1 MIRDQQQQQKPKTN
15 MKPKPEHTT
24 QRLKTL
30 LHCEDNLETDLG
42 AWFPGERVVFR
53 GKDLF
58 SELNDLPWMSL
69 LLYGI
74 TGRLINSKQNRLFE
88 SIWALCVSYPD
99 PRLWNNRVAAL
110 AGTARSTGALG
121 VAAATAVTE
130 AKIYGGQANFGA
142 IEFVKHALNSYQ
154 RDPGNFANFVNDELK
169 TKRVIPGFGR
179 PIVANDERIPP
190 LMRVVTELGY
200 QDEPHL
206 NLVFE
211 VERILLEGRKRM
223 RMNIT
228 GLAAALAA
236 DQGLT
241 TQEYSAYL
249 IHAFGAGIVPCY
261 LNAVETTAGSFFPLR
276 CDRIQYEGQETRKWA

>member
-1 MIRDQQQQQKPKTN
+1 M
-15 MKPKPEHTT
+15 
-24 QRLKTL
+24 
-30 LHCEDNLETDLG
+30 
-42 AWFPGERVVFR
+42 FR

-58 SELNDLPWMSL
+58 TELADLPWMSL
-69 LLYGI
+69 LMYGI
-74 TGRLINSKQNRLFE
+74 TGRIMNEKQIRLFDG
-88 SIWALCVSYPD
+88 IWSLCVSYPD

-110 AGTARSTGALG
+110 AGTARSTGSLG

-142 IEFVKHALNSYQ
+142 IEFIKSALKFYQ
-154 RDPGNFANFVNDELK
+154 RDPDNFVEFVNNELK
-169 TKRVIPGFGR
+169 KKRVILGFGR
-179 PIVANDERIPP
+179 PIVGTDERIPP
-190 LMRVVTELGY
+190 LMRLVTELGF
-200 QDEPHL
+200 QDGPHL
-206 NLVFE
+206 KLVFE

-241 TQEYSAYL
+241 TQEYLAYL

-261 LNAVETTAGSFFPLR
+261 LDAVTRPVGSFFPLR
-276 CDRIQYEGQETRKWA
+276 CNRMTYEGPKPRQWN